1 MTVCLLT
8 NLNVYVILKVQFTSD
23 LYYAYIRVCY
33 GNWGYVT
40 VLVWDLVLYYVRLAA
55 KLKSGTSPDF
65 LHLPDYTHLP

>member
-1 MTVCLLT
+1 MAECLLT

-23 LYYAYIRVCY
+23 LYYTYIYY

-40 VLVWDLVLYYVRLAA
+40 VLVWDLVVYYVRLAA